1 MPLTHRL
8 DEIDG
13 PYLNTE
19 EWKKGG
25 ARTSTGGGGKKPPK
39 KPPTKT
45 GGKPDKPDKPFDWE
59 SDAQARDPMDPDDK
73 MRWK

>member
-13 PYLNTE
+13 PYLNTK

-39 KPPTKT
+39 KP
-45 GGKPDKPDKPFDWE
+45 DRPFDWE
-59 SDAQARDPMDPDDK
+59 SDAQAKDPMDPDDK

>member
-13 PYLNTE
+13 PYLNTK

-45 GGKPDKPDKPFDWE
+45 GGKPDKPYDYNNDSPPNN
-59 SDAQARDPMDPDDK
+59 PMDPNDK

>member
-8 DEIDG
+8 DDIDG
-13 PYLNTE
+13 PYLNTK
-19 EWKKGG
+19 EWKNSG

-45 GGKPDKPDKPFDWE
+45 GGIPEEPKKPNIPYEREDRNERYKNGWYN
-59 SDAQARDPMDPDDK
+59 
-73 MRWK
+73 

>member
-13 PYLNTE
+13 PYLNTK
-19 EWKKGG
+19 EWKKNG
-25 ARTSTGGGGKKPPK
+25 ARTSTGGGGKKPPN

-45 GGKPDKPDKPFDWE
+45 GGLPDKPFDWE
-59 SDAQARDPMDPDDK
+59 SDAQSKDPMDPDDK

>member
-8 DEIDG
+8 DDIDG

-19 EWKKGG
+19 QWRNSG

-45 GGKPDKPDKPFDWE
+45 GGIPEEPKKPIPYERED
-59 SDAQARDPMDPDDK
+59 RDDRYK
-73 MRWK
+73 NGWYN